1 MKIPLEFED
10 RLQPPAH
17 TIQMPDGSLTV
28 LRVDTPTPQVGSES
42 VPDTRHLSEW
52 QRSQIQA
59 ELSKYPG
66 YKLLI
71 MASSGGNTW
80 SYAQEFKKVFTS
92 AGWRV
97 TGPNLVEPF
106 YESMIDVQLSANE
119 SPSVMKPEVAAIRDG
134 FAKAAIKHRKNVM
147 LDPEVSPD
155 EVVLWVGAKSPE
167 GISPDDCAPF
177 LFKRKTD
184 DAKPCA
190 FVRVSKSL
198 SLPPP

>member
-1 MKIPLEFED
+1 M
-10 RLQPPAH
+10 
-17 TIQMPDGSLTV
+17 
-28 LRVDTPTPQVGSES
+28 
-42 VPDTRHLSEW
+42 
-52 QRSQIQA
+52 
-59 ELSKYPG
+59 
-66 YKLLI
+66 
-71 MASSGGNTW
+71 

-92 AGWRV
+92 AGWKV
-97 TGPNLVEPF
+97 TGPNRVEPF
-106 YESMIDVQLSANE
+106 YESMIDVQLSANG

-167 GISPDDCAPF
+167 GIGPDDCAPF
-177 LFKRKTD
+177 RFKRKTD
-184 DAKPCA
+184 DAKPCG